1 MAYVLV
7 NWFFFLTV
15 LWSKV
20 KESEVTQS
28 CLTLC
33 NPVDYS
39 LPGSFGHEIF
49 QARILEWVAMLC
61 FEFNVSRVQNALLRF
76 TQKDKTL
83 PNPEFV
89 ISHWTWFSS
98 NIFYFSHGSTVC
110 KPTEQGH
117 WLLQCQLGSYHSS
130 PCSLQLRS
138 PAVLILTSNYVLKR
152 LILLP
157 FYLFSPSWSPH
168 YFPPLLQYHKRLNT
182 NWFSLKASSSI
193 VRVILLKGTHDK
205 GRS

>member
-1 MAYVLV
+1 M
-7 NWFFFLTV
+7 
-15 LWSKV
+15 

-33 NPVDYS
+33 NPMDYS
-39 LPGSFGHEIF
+39 LPGSFVHEIF

-76 TQKDKTL
+76 TKKIKLYQTQNL
-83 PNPEFV
+83 LF
-89 ISHWTWFSS
+89 
-98 NIFYFSHGSTVC
+98 
-110 KPTEQGH
+110 PTEPDFPPIFSISVMAVPSANPPNKGTGSYSDSP
-117 WLLQCQLGSYHSS
+117 GSYHSS

-138 PAVLILTSNYVLKR
+138 PAVLILTSNCVLKR
-152 LILLP
+152 LILVP

-168 YFPPLLQYHKRLNT
+168 YFPPLPQYRKRLNT
-182 NWFSLKASSSI
+182 NWFCLKPSSSI

>member
-89 ISHWTWFSS
+89 ISHEPDFPPIFSIS
-98 NIFYFSHGSTVC
+98 VMAVPSANPLNKGT
-110 KPTEQGH
+110 
-117 WLLQCQLGSYHSS
+117 GSYSDGLVH
-130 PCSLQLRS
+130 
-138 PAVLILTSNYVLKR
+138 T
-152 LILLP
+152 ILLP
-157 FYLFSPSWSPH
+157 APYSSGLQLCWFWHLTMSWKGSFFFRFTSSPLVEALIISHHCFS
-168 YFPPLLQYHKRLNT
+168 
-182 NWFSLKASSSI
+182 I
-193 VRVILLKGTHDK
+193 IKG
-205 GRS
+205 